1 MCGILFRSRAASIG
15 VDQVGVGRAKQ
26 EALWKQL
33 RAAVSK
39 RGPDWQREIEYSG
52 ESEGLGHHGKEGS
65 VEAIGVEAVSAV
77 HPFDMSVFSSVLHLR
92 GPRLVPQPVT
102 RTHVQGTR
110 LSHSFLCWNGELFAD
125 SNDSSAMNV
134 PVGSSDTEILAQTLF
149 DESVASTFKTNL
161 LHTLSRLRGPWAIL
175 VFDAPSSTLY
185 FGRDFLGRRSLLA
198 HFPDQVD
205 PSFYISSVS
214 AGTNAHRNTTRTN
227 ATAAGNDDALSEV
240 SGDDDLWW
248 GDSQSFWLEVPAN
261 GIYSICFND
270 LDAPHSRDSFRKH
283 LVQIPWSRTID
294 SGLEET
300 LTCPANDTLNTEIPN
315 LDPTSLDTPPNAPD
329 SILNVP
335 MPTTTE
341 SIDALETATSLLSAS
356 VKARIETI
364 PSIHQNWRQ
373 KHTSNILCEST
384 SIDTGVEP
392 LAILFS
398 GGLDCMILAALA
410 AQKFG
415 DSGAVID
422 LLNVAFDNPRV
433 RNAAAK
439 TRAAL
444 DEAKAKKLKKDKR
457 KKKANPI
464 ESNHVVEKDEGVVN
478 DLAQDASPPSN
489 FANEKE
495 LENLTLEQ
503 DAQQPNLYPS
513 HLFAVPD
520 RKTGLK
526 GYEELKLVYPHV
538 TWRFVEIDV
547 AYEEAQEM
555 KPHIMELM
563 HPLESVMDLSIALAF
578 WFASRGAG
586 SVVHANGVNVA
597 FYAMAGSNLRNI
609 QDRVA
614 YKSAAKVLLSGLGA
628 DEQCGGYNRHRK
640 SFDSSGWQGLI
651 LELQKD
657 VSRISKRNLGRDD
670 RIVSD
675 HGREIRFPYLA
686 ESVVSMLSK
695 LPVHLKTD
703 PRLPRG
709 VGDKLLLRQ
718 MAVSLGLDRASVE
731 AKRAVQFG
739 ARTAKMEDGR
749 EKGAM
754 KLT

>member
-15 VDQVGVGRAKQ
+15 ADRMGVARANQ
-26 EALWKQL
+26 EALWRQL
-33 RAAVSK
+33 RAAVAK
-39 RGPDWQREIEYSG
+39 RGPDWQREMEYSG
-52 ESEGLGHHGKEGS
+52 ESVGLGEHGKESRSSRTDGE
-65 VEAIGVEAVSAV
+65 EAFYST

-92 GPRLVPQPVT
+92 GPRLVPQPVI
-102 RTHVQGTR
+102 RTHVQGTSS
-110 LSHSFLCWNGELFAD
+110 SHSFLCWNGELFAD
-125 SNDSSAMNV
+125 SNDPSAMNV
-134 PVGSSDTEILAQTLF
+134 PLGSSDTEILAHILF
-149 DESVASTFKTNL
+149 DVATGNTFKATL
-161 LHTLSRLRGPWAIL
+161 LGTLSRLRGPWAIL

-185 FGRDFLGRRSLLA
+185 FGRDFLGRRSMLA

-214 AGTNAHRNTTRTN
+214 AGTSVHRNAIQTN
-227 ATAAGNDDALSEV
+227 APTADNDDALSNG
-240 SGDDDLWW
+240 SRDDDVRW
-248 GDSQSFWLEVPAN
+248 GDSQSFWHEVPAN
-261 GIYSICFND
+261 GVYSICFND
-270 LDAPHSRDSFRKH
+270 LDPSHSRESFRKH
-283 LVQIPWSRTID
+283 LVHIPWSRTGD
-294 SGLEET
+294 SALEQT

-315 LDPTSLDTPPNAPD
+315 LDPISLGTSLNTPDT
-329 SILNVP
+329 LLKVP
-335 MPTTTE
+335 LPTTAE
-341 SIDALETATSLLSAS
+341 SIEALEAAKSLLSAS

-364 PSIHQNWRQ
+364 PRMHQIQLQ
-373 KHTSNILCEST
+373 KYISDTLNEPT
-384 SIDTGVEP
+384 SIDAGAEP

-410 AQKFG
+410 AQHFG

-444 DEAKAKKLKKDKR
+444 DEAKSKKLKKDKR
-457 KKKANPI
+457 KKKTNPV
-464 ESNHVVEKDEGVVN
+464 ELDHVVDKEAAE
-478 DLAQDASPPSN
+478 DAALSN
-489 FANEKE
+489 MTNGDE
-495 LENLTLEQ
+495 LENLTLDQE
-503 DAQQPNLYPS
+503 AQPNLYPS

-526 GYEELKLVYPHV
+526 GYEELKSVYPHV

-578 WFASRGAG
+578 WFASRAAG
-586 SVVHANGVNVA
+586 SVVRANG
-597 FYAMAGSNLRNI
+597 
-609 QDRVA
+609 DRVA
-614 YKSAAKVLLSGLGA
+614 YKSKAKVLLSGLGA

-709 VGDKLLLRQ
+709 VGDKLILRQ

-749 EKGAM
+749 EKGDM
-754 KLT
+754 KLA

>member
-1 MCGILFRSRAASIG
+1 
-15 VDQVGVGRAKQ
+15 
-26 EALWKQL
+26 
-33 RAAVSK
+33 
-39 RGPDWQREIEYSG
+39 
-52 ESEGLGHHGKEGS
+52 
-65 VEAIGVEAVSAV
+65 
-77 HPFDMSVFSSVLHLR
+77 MSVFSSVLHLR
-92 GPRLVPQPVT
+92 GPRLVPQPVI
-102 RTHVQGTR
+102 RTHVKGNSS
-110 LSHSFLCWNGELFAD
+110 SHSFLCWNGELFAD
-125 SNDSSAMNV
+125 SNDPSAMNL
-134 PVGSSDTEILAQTLF
+134 PLDSSDTEILAHTLF
-149 DESVASTFKTNL
+149 DVAAENSFKVTL
-161 LHTLSRLRGPWAIL
+161 LDTLSRLRGPWAIL

-205 PSFYISSVS
+205 PSFYISSVA
-214 AGTNAHRNTTRTN
+214 AGTSAHRNAIQTD
-227 ATAAGNDDALSEV
+227 APTADNDDALSDV
-240 SGDDDLWW
+240 SRDDDVWW
-248 GDSQSFWLEVPAN
+248 GDSQSFWHEVPAD
-261 GIYSICFND
+261 GIYSICFSD
-270 LDAPHSRDSFRKH
+270 LDPSHSRDSFRKH
-283 LVQIPWSRTID
+283 LVHIPWSRTSD
-294 SGLEET
+294 SALEQT
-300 LTCPANDTLNTEIPN
+300 MTCPANDTLNTEIPN
-315 LDPTSLDTPPNAPD
+315 SDPTLFDTPLNTPD
-329 SILNVP
+329 TVLKVP
-335 MPTTTE
+335 MPTTAE
-341 SIDALETATSLLSAS
+341 SMEALETTKSLLSAS

-364 PSIHQNWRQ
+364 PRMHQNQLQ
-373 KHTSNILCEST
+373 KHTS
-384 SIDTGVEP
+384 DTLNEPKNVDGDSEP

-410 AQKFG
+410 AQHFG

-444 DEAKAKKLKKDKR
+444 DDAKAKKLKKDKR
-457 KKKANPI
+457 KKKTNPV
-464 ESNHVVEKDEGVVN
+464 ELDHVVDKEVGIVK
-478 DLAQDASPPSN
+478 DLADASLSDI
-489 FANEKE
+489 ANENE
-495 LENLTLEQ
+495 LENLTLDQ
-503 DAQQPNLYPS
+503 QTQPNLYPS

-526 GYEELKLVYPHV
+526 GCEELKLVYPYV

-563 HPLESVMDLSIALAF
+563 HPLESVMDMSIALAF
-578 WFASRGAG
+578 WFASRAAG
-586 SVVHANGVNVA
+586 SVVHANG
-597 FYAMAGSNLRNI
+597 
-609 QDRVA
+609 DRVA
-614 YKSAAKVLLSGLGA
+614 YKSKAKVLLSGLGA

-675 HGREIRFPYLA
+675 HGREIRFPYLS

-749 EKGAM
+749 EKGDM
-754 KLT
+754 KLTDTKNK